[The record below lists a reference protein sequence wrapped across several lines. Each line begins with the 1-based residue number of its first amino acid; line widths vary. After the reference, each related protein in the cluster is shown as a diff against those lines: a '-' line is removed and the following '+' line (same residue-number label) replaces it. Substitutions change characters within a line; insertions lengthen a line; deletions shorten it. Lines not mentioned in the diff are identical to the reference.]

1 MKVFIC
7 SPYAGDTV
15 RNILS
20 AQSYCRKAVA
30 EGHFPLAPH
39 LYFPQFLDDTDPE
52 ERTKGIGLGLFWL
65 ALCDEMWVFGTPS
78 TGMKTEIVQAE
89 KAGIPIRYFDETLQG
104 RKDATYD

>member
-7 SPYAGDTV
+7 SPFAGDTV
-15 RNILS
+15 RNIQA

-30 EGHFPLAPH
+30 EGYMPIAPH

-52 ERTKGIGLGLFWL
+52 ERKQGMTMGLELL
-65 ALCDEMWVFGTPS
+65 THCSELWVFGEPS
-78 TGMKTEIVQAE
+78 PGMAEEIRYAKE
-89 KAGIPIRYFDETLQG
+89 HHILIRYFDEPLRG